1 MLIDATVDGQGVALA
16 RTTLAAWD
24 LLRGRLVI
32 PIDISL
38 PLENTYWIVYPQLA
52 SREPRV
58 LALRD
63 WLLAEAAEEERSLRD
78 LVKRS
83 FRGKGHVET
92 KS

>member
-1 MLIDATVDGQGVALA
+1 
-16 RTTLAAWD
+16 
-24 LLRGRLVI
+24 
-32 PIDISL
+32 
-38 PLENTYWIVYPQLA
+38 LA